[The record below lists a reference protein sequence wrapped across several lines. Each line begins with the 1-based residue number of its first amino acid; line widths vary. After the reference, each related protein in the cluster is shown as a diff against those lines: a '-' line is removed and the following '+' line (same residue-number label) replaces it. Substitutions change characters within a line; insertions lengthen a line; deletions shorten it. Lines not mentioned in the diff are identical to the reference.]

1 MAKDGQQGMEI
12 LKDTAHALPDLI
24 FLDLRMPVYLPDE
37 RLHHLVPNG
46 RFTYNPEQRI
56 KIDAAGMSP
65 LQNLQ
70 LAVMAAIEFTD
81 QNTESGKLQES

>member
-1 MAKDGQQGMEI
+1 MGRAFSTSIIFNDIIYMAVITQVGG
-12 LKDTAHALPDLI
+12 LVS
-24 FLDLRMPVYLPDE
+24 VYLPDE